1 MTKEQLKSIFNTYLL
16 REYNDAEWVI
26 HGKKD
31 YKAFEEEVLNCSE
44 YKSINWFK
52 EKAQDV
58 KVKIAV
64 ASNKNFKD
72 KSLPVLMPTLLE
84 AGIEKESIHV
94 FVGGYDEYK
103 YEIHK
108 EVHFHFLDH
117 NSYEYSPLIEI
128 VEKQME
134 SDYWFLI
141 HDTCKVGSTFKE
153 KLLNIPKSLPE
164 KIAMKQ
170 HPCMSI
176 GLYKYSYL
184 LSVKDKLMK
193 IKNKDYSEA
202 SMNKW
207 KDWGVWNEDY
217 ILFKT
222 SPPPLV
228 YPSKVPMEK
237 KGINN
242 WYGSNTVRVVEY
254 YPGLDVYK
262 NKANWGQTNG
272 RGGKGMVKIL

>member
-1 MTKEQLKSIFNTYLL
+1 MTKEQLSELFNKYLL
-16 REYNDAEWVI
+16 RDFNHVEWDV
-26 HGKKD
+26 HGRKN
-31 YKAFEEEVLNCSE
+31 YKAFEEELLNCNE

-72 KSLPVLMPTLLE
+72 KSLPVLMPTLLQ

-103 YEIHK
+103 H
-108 EVHFHFLDH
+108 EVHMDVQFYFLDH

-141 HDTCKVGSTFKE
+141 HDTCKVGPAFKE
-153 KLLNIPKSLPE
+153 KLFNIPKSLPE
-164 KIAMKQ
+164 KIAMKH

-222 SPPPLV
+222 EPPPLV
-228 YPSKVPMEK
+228 YPSKVSIEK

-272 RGGKGMVKIL
+272 RGGKNMVKTL

>member
-1 MTKEQLKSIFNTYLL
+1 MTKEQLSELFNKYLL
-16 REYNDAEWVI
+16 RDFNGVEWNV
-26 HGKKD
+26 HGKKN
-31 YKAFEEEVLNCSE
+31 YKAFEEELLKCNE

-103 YEIHK
+103 Q
-108 EVHFHFLDH
+108 EVHKDVQFHFLDH

-128 VEKQME
+128 VDKQME

-141 HDTCKVGSTFKE
+141 HDTCKVGPAFKE
-153 KLLNIPKSLPE
+153 KLFNIPKSLPE
-164 KIAMKQ
+164 KIAMKH

-184 LSVKDKLMK
+184 LTVKDMLMK

-222 SPPPLV
+222 NPAPLV
-228 YPSKVPMEK
+228 YPSNVSMEK